1 MFQPDR
7 LQLLGDLSLRGGDQE
22 VGLVQQV
29 AQADNHETF
38 LGLVPVALKD
48 FVARRK
54 VVQRLL
60 VGD

>member
-1 MFQPDR
+1 MFEPDR
-7 LQLLGDLSLRGGDQE
+7 LQLLSDLSLRGGDQE

-38 LGLVPVALKD
+38 LSLVPVALKD